1 VVQGCAEY
9 VLPFPLRSSRETLT
23 STLACGVLHVAKL
36 FHRIVLIATGSG
48 IGPCLAVMK
57 AGEVDCRVL
66 WSTRSP
72 RKTYGDLIV
81 DEVLEVDRNAVIYDT
96 GKGGRPDVLKM
107 AYSLYVESK
116 SEAVVIISNPALTEQ
131 VVFGMESRGVPA
143 YGAIWDS

>member
-1 VVQGCAEY
+1 
-9 VLPFPLRSSRETLT
+9 
-23 STLACGVLHVAKL
+23 
-36 FHRIVLIATGSG
+36 
-48 IGPCLAVMK
+48 MK